1 MKRIRDGERT
11 RSGVITAAED
21 LFSRYGFNGTS
32 VRMIAEASG
41 FSEGLILHHF
51 KTKESLYRI
60 VREAAS
66 AAYIQTLAKNFQVA
80 EGMDIPEMI
89 GTMAHSAF
97 RYFSDHPSYI
107 RLVWWAYL
115 EGLEIFSDNERAL
128 AVNTFKMI
136 RAAQEKGALK
146 KDISPHVILSVL
158 LGAIHYWVSR
168 GKILETIEPLKTAQ
182 KKKDDWFIKDLIKLL
197 IDQETES

>member
-1 MKRIRDGERT
+1 MKRIRNGERT
-11 RSGVITAAED
+11 RSGVITAAEN
-21 LFSRYGFNGTS
+21 LFSSHGFNGTS
-32 VRMIAEASG
+32 IRMLAEASG

-51 KTKESLYRI
+51 RTKENLYRI

-66 AAYIQTLAKNFQVA
+66 AAYIQTLAKNFQVT

-89 GTMAHSAF
+89 GVMAHSAF

-115 EGLEIFSDNERAL
+115 EGQEIFSDNERTL

-136 RAAQEKGALK
+136 RTSQDRGGLK
-146 KDISPHVILSVL
+146 KNISPHVILSVL
-158 LGAIHYWVSR
+158 LGATHYWVSR
-168 GKILETIEPLKTAQ
+168 GKILETIEPLKPAQ
-182 KKKDDWFIKDLIKLL
+182 KKKDDWFIKDLIKL
-197 IDQETES
+197 IIEDGN